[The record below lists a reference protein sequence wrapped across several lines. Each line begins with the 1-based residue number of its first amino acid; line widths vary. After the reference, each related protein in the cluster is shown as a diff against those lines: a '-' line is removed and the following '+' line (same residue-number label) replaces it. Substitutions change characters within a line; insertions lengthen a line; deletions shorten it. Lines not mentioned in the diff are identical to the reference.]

1 MLSFCSL
8 TQGPHSKFLSG
19 EGGGRDL
26 GGWAKE
32 ECVDEI
38 LGLEGHAWKFSFNF
52 SKMTE
57 NASDNDKTIN
67 FLPTSSGMLLS
78 GLKIHHHLIRIS

>member
-1 MLSFCSL
+1 MCMNKRGLHCVLSFCSL

-19 EGGGRDL
+19 EGGGRDV

-38 LGLEGHAWKFSFNF
+38 LGLEGHAWKFSFF
-52 SKMTE
+52 S
-57 NASDNDKTIN
+57 
-67 FLPTSSGMLLS
+67 
-78 GLKIHHHLIRIS
+78 LK